1 MGLGIENPHQW
12 DLGSFQIGYRADLW
26 VSASDQ
32 HARPP
37 ICFISLEAQ
46 WKTFR
51 RTVWTPVIGAS
62 VSLIAQKKLW
72 DTGMLFVQ
80 VGGKSQGY
88 VPGES
93 LKSSMTLRVGITL
106 W

>member
-26 VSASDQ
+26 VQPAINMQD
-32 HARPP
+32 
-37 ICFISLEAQ
+37 
-46 WKTFR
+46 R
-51 RTVWTPVIGAS
+51 RFALSHFKHMENLQANRLDSRFGAS